1 MTFSTSFITM
11 AMTMV
16 LSPPTIVVP
25 TPTTNQGRYLLL
37 TNRWSQHRG
46 FRSGACQRLYGSLH
60 HHRKHSSS
68 SSDLPAWFLVRLN
81 MGQGSSGSSL
91 GLGFGFDSRLG
102 FNMKVRDGDG
112 VKRLLTPQRS
122 RNVRERTKYYCVRGE
137 NLKFLPI
144 R

>member
-1 MTFSTSFITM
+1 M

-68 SSDLPAWFLVRLN
+68 SSDLPAWFLSNETSIHSYHKKGKSIQCSDHQEKGVWCLTYAHMSRSSRKGLLN
-81 MGQGSSGSSL
+81 GNLMAP
-91 GLGFGFDSRLG
+91 
-102 FNMKVRDGDG
+102 KA
-112 VKRLLTPQRS
+112 TRS
-122 RNVRERTKYYCVRGE
+122 NIAQIGR
-137 NLKFLPI
+137 I
-144 R
+144 H